1 MQFRV
6 LGPSAIYDDVK
17 QRSVQLTGPK
27 QRALF
32 GALLVRLGSPVPA
45 EELIYELW
53 GSNGPDKAGNALQ
66 AHVSRLRQQLIELE
80 PSRANTPRLVARG
93 SGYVLQA
100 RPDTLDSVQ
109 FRLLVARAKRL
120 VGLDPHAA
128 VLLLRKALGLWRGR
142 ALDGG
147 SRGPLCAAAAARLEE
162 ERLVALGDLCE
173 ASLRI
178 GQHQQLVDQLEQLV
192 VAHPHH
198 LRFKDQ
204 LAVALERCGRHG
216 EARVVRETARRPSAD
231 LPGPLGRPGNVRVL
245 REPGSVRPEAVEA
258 AGAGHT
264 SEWPGAADLVD
275 GPGTQGHEIVRL
287 RVRVEELT
295 QLQHALRSE
304 VERLAALVEE
314 RFPAR
319 RKDSA

>member
-6 LGPSAIYDDVK
+6 LGPPAIYDDVK
-17 QRSVQLTGPK
+17 QRSVQLTSPK

-32 GALLVRLGSPVPA
+32 GALLVRSGSAVPTD
-45 EELIYELW
+45 ELIYELW
-53 GSNGPDKAGNALQ
+53 GSSAPDKAGNALQ

-80 PSRANTPRLVARG
+80 PSRANSPRLVARG

-109 FRLLVARAKRL
+109 FRLQLARAKRL
-120 VGLDPHAA
+120 VDSDPHAA

-147 SRGPLCAAAAARLEE
+147 SRGPLCSAAAARLEE
-162 ERLVALGDLCE
+162 ERLLALEDLCE

-178 GQHQQLVDQLEQLV
+178 GQHQQLVQQLEELA
-192 VAHPHH
+192 VAHPLHV
-198 LRFKDQ
+198 RFKDQ

-216 EARVVRETARRPSAD
+216 EARVVRETARRLIAD
-231 LPGPLGRPGNVRVL
+231 LPGRPGNVRVL
-245 REPGSVRPEAVEA
+245 RETGGVRPEAVAA

-264 SEWPGAADLVD
+264 AEWPDSAHLVD
-275 GPGTQGHEIVRL
+275 GPGTQGHEIARL
-287 RVRVEELT
+287 RLRVEELT
-295 QLQHALRSE
+295 QAQHALHSE
-304 VERLAALVEE
+304 MERLTALVAE

>member
-6 LGPSAIYDDVK
+6 LGPPAIYDDVK
-17 QRSVQLTGPK
+17 QRTVQLTSPK

-32 GALLVRLGSPVPA
+32 GALLVRLGTPVPTD
-45 EELIYELW
+45 ELIHELW
-53 GSNGPDKAGNALQ
+53 GSSAPDKAGNALQ

-80 PSRANTPRLVARG
+80 PSRANTPRLVVRG

-100 RPDTLDSVQ
+100 RPDALDTVQ
-109 FRLLVARAKRL
+109 FRLQVTRARRL
-120 VGLDPHAA
+120 VESDPHTAL
-128 VLLLRKALGLWRGR
+128 LLLRKALGLWRGR

-147 SRGPLCAAAAARLEE
+147 TRGPLCSAAAARLEE

-178 GQHQQLVDQLEQLV
+178 GQHQQLVNQLEELV
-192 VAHPHH
+192 VAHPLHP
-198 LRFKDQ
+198 RFRDQ

-216 EARVVRETARRPSAD
+216 EARVVRDTARRPAGD
-231 LPGPLGRPGNVRVL
+231 LPGPQGRTGNVRVL
-245 REPGSVRPEAVEA
+245 REPGTLRTDVLETAGAEHAPERPDA
-258 AGAGHT
+258 AG
-264 SEWPGAADLVD
+264 LVD
-275 GPGTQGHEIVRL
+275 GPGTQGHELARL

-295 QLQHALRSE
+295 QVQHALRSE
-304 VERLAALVEE
+304 MERLAALVEE

>member
-6 LGPSAIYDDVK
+6 LGPPAIYDDVK
-17 QRSVQLTGPK
+17 QRSVQLTSPK

-32 GALLVRLGSPVPA
+32 GALLVRLGSAVPT

-53 GSNGPDKAGNALQ
+53 GSSAPDKAGNALQ

-80 PSRANTPRLVARG
+80 PSRANSPRLVARG
-93 SGYVLQA
+93 SGYLLQA
-100 RPDTLDSVQ
+100 RPDALDSVQ
-109 FRLLVARAKRL
+109 FRLQVARARRL
-120 VGLDPHAA
+120 MESDPHAA
-128 VLLLRKALGLWRGR
+128 VQLLRKALGLWRGR

-147 SRGPLCAAAAARLEE
+147 SRGPLCSAAANRLED
-162 ERLVALGDLCE
+162 ERLAALGDLCE

-178 GQHQQLVDQLEQLV
+178 GQHQQLVRQLEELV
-192 VAHPHH
+192 VSHPLH

-204 LAVALERCGRHG
+204 LALALERCGRHG
-216 EARVVRETARRPSAD
+216 EARAVRETARQPSPDTAD
-231 LPGPLGRPGNVRVL
+231 APGRPGNVRVL
-245 REPGSVRPEAVEA
+245 REPGSVRPGAVGT
-258 AGAGHT
+258 AGAGHH
-264 SEWPGAADLVD
+264 EWSGADLLD
-275 GPGTQGHEIVRL
+275 GPGTPGHEVVRL

-295 QLQHALRSE
+295 QVQHALRSE
-304 VERLAALVEE
+304 LERLAALVEE